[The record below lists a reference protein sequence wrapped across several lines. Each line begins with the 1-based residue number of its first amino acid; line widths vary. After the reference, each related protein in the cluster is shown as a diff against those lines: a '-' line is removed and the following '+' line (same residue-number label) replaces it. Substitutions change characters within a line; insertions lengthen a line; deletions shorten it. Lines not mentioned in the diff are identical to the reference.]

1 MSITCFF
8 TSSFSYADKQG
19 ASLVVARIQRK
30 SAPLSIKC
38 STKQVNDLKST
49 LPSEVNGVTSATPSP
64 LNIFRAIDIVL
75 LYYDLPTKLT
85 LYIGLPNNVITK
97 KRKLN

>member
-1 MSITCFF
+1 M
-8 TSSFSYADKQG
+8 
-19 ASLVVARIQRK
+19 ARIQRK
-30 SAPLSIKC
+30 SAPLSIRC

-49 LPSEVNGVTSATPSP
+49 LPSEVNGVISATPSP

-97 KRKLN
+97 KRKFN